1 MLKTMFILRG
11 GDTNKDVTLEMAE
24 EILQYPRASS
34 RAQFKPLKHVVDGN
48 EFGPWVNQYDIYA
61 M

>member
-1 MLKTMFILRG
+1 MFIRRG
-11 GDTNKDVTLEMAE
+11 GDIKKDVALEMAE
-24 EILQYPRASS
+24 EILQFPRASS
-34 RAQFKPLKHVVDGN
+34 RAQFKPLNHVVDGN